1 MLVIQLVKG
10 LVAAGTT
17 WDVLGPQHLVRGVY
31 AWDSVHGAAGGAT
44 DRTVDAGP
52 RGQLAADEGAV
63 KRGPSGPASGS
74 PEGATLT
81 ATSPTRSCERVRMGY
96 PLTSVKTGANPAGD
110 SARSGSHGCIRSEGQ
125 RRALARS
132 GLRRRSGSA
141 ASAFPCPTY
150 RRTLTTMSTFSIRD
164 LSRNASRVVD
174 EVTRTGRP
182 ALVTK
187 RGELVAAVVPLSPE
201 EVEDYVLAHS
211 PDLIASLAEAER
223 DYAAGRSVSLADALA
238 ELGD

>member
-1 MLVIQLVKG
+1 
-10 LVAAGTT
+10 
-17 WDVLGPQHLVRGVY
+17 
-31 AWDSVHGAAGGAT
+31 
-44 DRTVDAGP
+44 
-52 RGQLAADEGAV
+52 
-63 KRGPSGPASGS
+63 
-74 PEGATLT
+74 
-81 ATSPTRSCERVRMGY
+81 
-96 PLTSVKTGANPAGD
+96 
-110 SARSGSHGCIRSEGQ
+110 
-125 RRALARS
+125 
-132 GLRRRSGSA
+132 
-141 ASAFPCPTY
+141 
-150 RRTLTTMSTFSIRD
+150 MSTFSIRD